1 MPADILAI
9 EKLTADDPHVQ
20 VLGPFFDA
28 WMNGDNGLVYTPKGL
43 AYSSTAR
50 SVPNAANAAFLGL
63 AHGRSLIGTP
73 RSCSPGSMLCSDLRL
88 ELFGFFAEAI
98 HQSNM
103 SSSYQYS

>member
-1 MPADILAI
+1 MLPIDQ
-9 EKLTADDPHVQ
+9 LTADDLHVQ

-28 WMNGDNGLVYTPKGL
+28 WMNGDKGLVVTPKGL

-73 RSCSPGSMLCSDLRL
+73 RSYFASNILCSDHGLDPFVGVNITPRVPPL
-88 ELFGFFAEAI
+88 
-98 HQSNM
+98 
-103 SSSYQYS
+103 